1 MTPPTPRLP
10 TALRRATAFFALT
23 LALAAA
29 AVRLPKLDV
38 FLTPDETRWAC
49 RSTNFYHALATGDLA
64 ATYQK
69 EHPGVVTMWLGGLG
83 QPIDDD
89 ADWRIACRDINPS
102 NLVSDAP
109 RPALDEITA
118 RLFRGRLRIALFISL
133 AIGLMVW
140 LLGRLFDHRVALVAG
155 LIVALDP
162 FYVAHSRVLHLDG
175 VTTTLMTLSLLW
187 LLLWLHRG
195 RRRRD
200 LLLSGVMAGLA
211 AVNKSP
217 ALFMAPVAGLLIAA
231 DALAVRRPRTVR
243 EAFGLLGPL
252 ARVVVVPVA
261 LWGAAATAAYVV
273 VWPAMWIHPI
283 ASLRAVLGGAESY
296 ADQGHEGGN
305 YFWGRPVVDPGPAFY
320 PVAWALR
327 TTPVAMLGLVLAAWF
342 GWRRRG
348 ALQGGAPAE
357 AGGHSEARA
366 GARHAV
372 PLHHGGGDNE
382 GLLDDARLPGDDPA
396 DLGVPSQ
403 DRVGARHAVPSP
415 AAERLPA
422 VPSRTARP
430 ILLALVA
437 FALLFALVMTG
448 GAKKFDR
455 YLLPVFPALNIIAGW
470 GIATA
475 LVAWGE
481 RGMRRKQADDRDDT
495 GASTASA
502 TSATSASSSSS
513 SVDATMAAI
522 QAEGAIAFG
531 ALAVAWSLAFTLYAH
546 RPYFLDGYNPL
557 VGGSRAGEFAL
568 LLGWGEG
575 LDQAAA
581 YLNAQ
586 PSPETLQLA
595 TRYRSVVG
603 PQFKGTAYGMDDID
617 PAVTDYFVF
626 YRNQLQRILDP
637 ELISRYF
644 GPEARPDHAPT
655 PVVAPELTMK
665 VGDLTYGWVFANRNW
680 EPAAHFIDDRA
691 DAARDAVLVRSGSGF
706 ARGYTGPLVVIEVDP
721 DATDEAVD
729 ALLEAAFITHERL
742 WWVRYED
749 VVPYRAL
756 RRVDDALAVN
766 AYRTADSAYDEL
778 RVSRFDR
785 APEVQTDTA
794 GPSVVDPLTSGGAPA
809 GVDPTADG
817 GASSGVSATMQI
829 RTTSALSEPIGYFD
843 RDPADP
849 AVGVALVGIDVPTR
863 AAEPGRGLPITLR
876 WERPAAVDTD
886 LVGFFHLVPAADVR
900 VIGARRLAQDDRPLL
915 DAAGHPTSQW
925 PLNETSLDRRVV
937 SVPAGTV
944 PGRYTL
950 LIGVYDG
957 RTGRRLD
964 AAARPAGD
972 PTPLKDEQRLPDGV
986 FAFPID
992 VGRAAV
998 AFDDSALGLTHGHID
1013 APLADAAALWGF
1025 DVDRPVEAG
1034 NAAAVTAV
1042 WSVPAGASTSTTATV
1057 GTPTSL
1063 PAFVHIRI
1071 TDTIGANVSDMT
1083 APIVALP
1090 VDRWQAGDRL
1100 RADYYAPIYGR
1111 AMAGEGFIRFTL
1123 LDADQRP
1130 LRGQGPDGWASLT
1143 APFTIDGPLRI
1154 YDLPPDVPSDAP
1166 RDVTFGD
1173 LAKLRAAEVAVSRVD
1188 ANAPVTVTLWWEALT
1203 QSDTDQLFWI
1213 GFMNG
1218 DGDVVS
1224 AEGFAPADG
1233 RRPITSWIGGEV
1245 IADRHIL
1252 VADMQ
1257 HAGRY
1262 DIVVRLTAA
1271 DGSDAPVAAT
1281 GDGAAGSDGWV
1292 KVGRVTVR

>member
-1 MTPPTPRLP
+1 MTPTDPRLP

-23 LALAAA
+23 IALAAA

-64 ATYQK
+64 STYQK

-102 NLVSDAP
+102 DLVSDAP

-195 RRRRD
+195 RRKRD

-243 EAFGLLGPL
+243 EALGLLGPL
-252 ARVVVVPVA
+252 ARDVVVPVA
-261 LWGAAATAAYVV
+261 LWGAAATAAYVA
-273 VWPAMWIHPI
+273 VWPAMWVHPI

-327 TTPVAMLGLVLAAWF
+327 TTPVAMVGLVLAGWF
-342 GWRRRG
+342 GMKRRHVRPSGDPAG
-348 ALQGGAPAE
+348 ASGR
-357 AGGHSEARA
+357 SEARA
-366 GARHAV
+366 
-372 PLHHGGGDNE
+372 
-382 GLLDDARLPGDDPA
+382 
-396 DLGVPSQ
+396 
-403 DRVGARHAVPSP
+403 GARHAVPSP

-430 ILLALVA
+430 VLLALVA
-437 FALLFALVMTG
+437 FALLFALIMTG

-455 YLLPVFPALNIIAGW
+455 YLLPIFPALNIVAGW

-495 GASTASA
+495 GASTASTA
-502 TSATSASSSSS
+502 SETSASSS

-531 ALAVAWSLAFTLYAH
+531 ALVVAWSLAFTLYAH
-546 RPYFLDGYNPL
+546 RPYFLDAYNPL
-557 VGGSRAGEFAL
+557 VGGARAGEFAL

-595 TRYRSVVG
+595 TRYRSVIG
-603 PQFKGTAYGMDDID
+603 PQFKGLAHGMDDID

-637 ELISRYF
+637 ELIGRYF

-655 PVVAPELTMK
+655 PVVAPDLTMK
-665 VGDLTYGWVFANRNW
+665 VGDLMYGWVFANRNW

-691 DAARDAVLVRSGSGF
+691 DPKRDAILVRAGSVF
-706 ARGYTGPLVVIEVDP
+706 ARGYSGPLVVVEVDP
-721 DATDEAVD
+721 NATDETVD
-729 ALLEAAFITHERL
+729 ALLEASFITYERL
-742 WWVRYED
+742 WWVRYID

-766 AYRTADSAYDEL
+766 AYRTADSVYDEL

-794 GPSVVDPLTSGGAPA
+794 GPSVVEPLASGGAPA
-809 GVDPTADG
+809 GVDPTAG
-817 GASSGVSATMQI
+817 VSATSGVSATMQI
-829 RTTSALSEPIGYFD
+829 STTVALTEPIGYFD

-849 AVGVALVGIDVPTR
+849 AVGVALVGIDVPAR

-876 WERPAAVDTD
+876 WQRPAAVDAD

-900 VIGARRLAQDDRPLL
+900 VIGARRIAQDDRPLL
-915 DAAGHPTSQW
+915 DAAGRPTSQW
-925 PLNETSLDRRVV
+925 PLNETEFDRRVV
-937 SVPAGTV
+937 SIPAGTV
-944 PGRYTL
+944 PGRYAL

-957 RTGRRLD
+957 RTTRRLD
-964 AAARPAGD
+964 AAPRPAGD
-972 PTPLKDEQRLPDGV
+972 RTSLKDVQRLTDGV
-986 FAFPID
+986 FAFPIE
-992 VGRAAV
+992 VGPATV

-1013 APLADAAALWGF
+1013 AALTDDVALWGF
-1025 DVDRPVEAG
+1025 DVARPVEAG

-1042 WSVPAGASTSTTATV
+1042 WSVPTGASTSTTATV
-1057 GTPTSL
+1057 GTSATL

-1071 TDTIGANVSDMT
+1071 TDTLGANVSDMT

-1090 VDRWQAGDRL
+1090 IDRWQPGDRL
-1100 RADYYAPIYGR
+1100 RADHYAPIYGR

-1130 LRGQGPDGWASLT
+1130 LRGRGPDGWASLT
-1143 APFTIDGPLRI
+1143 APFTIDGPLRF
-1154 YDLPPDVPSDAP
+1154 YDLPPDVPSDTQ

-1173 LAKLRAAEVAVSRVD
+1173 LAKLRAAEVAITRVD
-1188 ANAPVTVTLWWEALT
+1188 TGAPVTVTLWWEALT
-1203 QSDTDQLFWI
+1203 QADTEQLFWI

-1224 AEGFAPADG
+1224 AQGFAPADG
-1233 RRPITSWIGGEV
+1233 RRRITSWIGGEV
-1245 IADRHIL
+1245 IRDRHIL
-1252 VADMQ
+1252 VADVQ
-1257 HAGRY
+1257 DAGRY
-1262 DIVVRLTAA
+1262 DIVVRLTAT
-1271 DGSDAPVAAT
+1271 DGSDAPVTAT
-1281 GDGAAGSDGWV
+1281 GDGATGSDGWV